1 MFRRSKK
8 LTKKMLANFKKA
20 KEIYV
25 REVVADIVHRVVV
38 KKDLEAIVQ
47 FKNIIEKVELDI
59 WLIKTS
65 KN

>member
-1 MFRRSKK
+1 MFKRSKK
-8 LTKKMLANFKKA
+8 LTKKMLANFKKT
-20 KEIYV
+20 KEIYG

-65 KN
+65 KS